1 MDRQTKPYNEVKAIL
16 GKASDAWEKL
26 VGHIRF
32 YYEIDEIWAE
42 GKPTHKH
49 YNILCFKRGSK
60 SLVTLCLREDFFIVS
75 ITLGKN
81 ERNKFDE
88 QRECFSESMREHYDE
103 TDILH
108 DGMWLGFDVRDD
120 SLNDDFIRLMRIKRK
135 PNRKILPENMDSCG
149 CLDIGMSHEDITKI
163 MLNEGAAQND

>member
-1 MDRQTKPYNEVKAIL
+1 MNRPTKSYGEVKTML
-16 GKASDAWEKL
+16 GAASDAWEKL

-49 YNILCFKRGSK
+49 YNILCFKRGGK
-60 SLVTLCLREDFFIVS
+60 SLITLCLREGFFIVS

-81 ERNKFDE
+81 ERDKFDG
-88 QRECFSESMREHYDE
+88 QRENFSEAMRKLYDE

-108 DGMWLGFDVRDD
+108 DGMWLGFEVRDE
-120 SLNDDFIRLMRIKRK
+120 SIHDDLFRLMQIKRK
-135 PNRKILPENMDSCG
+135 PNRKISPPNIEKCG
-149 CLDIGMSHEDITKI
+149 YLDIGMSQEDITKI
-163 MLNEGAAQND
+163 IMYKDGTR